1 MDTESM
7 RILLV
12 EDNPGDARLVEWYLS
27 KPGCGTFPV
36 TRAERLSDALR
47 ELAATRFDLVLLDL
61 SLPDSSGLDTV
72 RTARAA
78 AGMTPIVVMTGLD
91 DEETALAALHVGAQD
106 YLVKGKFDSYEL
118 TRSLRY
124 SVERERVELAL
135 RQTKEA
141 LEAIIAATPAAV
153 LSLDPE
159 GRVLTWNE
167 SAEHMFGWTA
177 AEASGR
183 TPPFVPSEGEAEFG
197 SLLKHVL
204 AGEPVS
210 ELEARRRRKDGTPID
225 VSLSARR
232 VRGADGAAT
241 GAVVVLSD
249 VTERNRAAAA
259 LRESE
264 EGFRNL
270 FDEMSSGVAVCE
282 THDQGASFLVKS
294 INRGA
299 ERLDSVRREQ
309 VVGRSIQQAFPRIEA
324 ADLLAVLQR
333 VWQTGRPERHPV
345 AWSEDGHIA
354 GWRENYVYRLPSG
367 EVATVYDDVT
377 TRMQAEAALRE
388 SEQRLLT
395 IAGAA
400 KDAIM
405 MTDDSGL
412 VTFWNS
418 AAEAMFG
425 TAAEDALGRNLHE
438 ILAPVRFRDA
448 QAAAFPR
455 FLATGE
461 GEWIGKTVELTATRK
476 DGSEVPAE
484 LSLSATKIG
493 DKWHSVG
500 IVRDITERKRA
511 EAELAKYRDH
521 LEELVRARTRELAA
535 TQERL
540 VLQEKLATVGR
551 VAGSVAHELRNPL
564 GAIRNASC
572 FLQMTVAPKLEGK
585 PLQHLRMID
594 VCVERA
600 NQAITMI
607 LDFTQGRTTEAD
619 PCVLHS
625 ILQQAVA
632 EASLPDS
639 VEVCIAIPPRL
650 PQVLVDDG
658 QIVVVFRSLLTNAA
672 RAMPS
677 GGTVKIQARAGQHE
691 VVVDVIDT
699 GTGIKPEHMAS
710 LFQPLF
716 TTGEIGIGLGLTI
729 CQGFVRANNGTIS
742 VVSELGKGTT
752 FTVTLPTA
760 KGNPKPK
767 TQVPYPRSLDLRP
780 ETRDPE
786 PATRSPQPVAPVRLG
801 SDTVLQNT

>member
-1 MDTESM
+1 MYTDGM
-7 RILLV
+7 RVLLV

-61 SLPDSSGLDTV
+61 SLPDSTGLETV

-91 DEETALAALHVGAQD
+91 DEETALAALRVGAQD

-124 SVERERVELAL
+124 SVERERAELTL

-141 LEAIIAATPAAV
+141 LEAIIAATHAAV
-153 LSLDPE
+153 LSLDAE
-159 GRVLTWNE
+159 GHVLTWNE

-177 AEASGR
+177 AETYGR
-183 TPPFVPSEGEAEFG
+183 TPPFIPAEGKAEFAD
-197 SLLKHVL
+197 LLKQVL
-204 AGEPVS
+204 AGQPVS
-210 ELEARRRRKDGTPID
+210 ELETRRRRKDDTPID
-225 VSLSARR
+225 VSLSASR
-232 VRGADGAAT
+232 VRDADGSAT

-270 FDEMSSGVAVCE
+270 FDEMSSGVAVCG
-282 THDQGASFLVKS
+282 THDQGASFVVKS

-309 VVGRSIQQAFPRIEA
+309 VVGRSIQEAFPRIEA
-324 ADLLAVLQR
+324 ADLLTVLQR
-333 VWQTGRPERHPV
+333 VWLTGQPERLPV
-345 AWSEDGHIA
+345 AWYEDGRIA
-354 GWRENYVYRLPSG
+354 GWRENYVYRLPSRD
-367 EVATVYDDVT
+367 VATVYDDVT
-377 TRMQAEAALRE
+377 TRMRAEAALRE

-405 MTDDSGL
+405 MMDDSGI

-425 TAAEDALGRNLHE
+425 STAEEALGRNLHE
-438 ILAPVRFRDA
+438 LLAPVRFRDA
-448 QAAAFPR
+448 QTAAFPR

-461 GEWIGKTVELTATRK
+461 GEWIGKTVELTAIRK
-476 DGSEVPAE
+476 DDSEVPAE
-484 LSLSATKIG
+484 LSLSAIKIG

-572 FLQMTVAPKLEGK
+572 FLQLTVAPKLEGK
-585 PLQHLRMID
+585 PLKHLRFIEE
-594 VCVERA
+594 CVVRA

-607 LDFTQGRTTEAD
+607 LDFTQARAARAV
-619 PCVLHS
+619 PCALHS
-625 ILQQAVA
+625 ILQQVVA
-632 EASLPDS
+632 EVSLPDS
-639 VEVCIAIPPRL
+639 IEVCIGTSPRL
-650 PQVLVDDG
+650 PQVLVDSG
-658 QIVVVFRSLLTNAA
+658 QVAAIFRNLLTNAA
-672 RAMPS
+672 QAMPS
-677 GGTVKIQARAGQHE
+677 GGTVTVQARAVQNK

-699 GTGIKPEHMAS
+699 GMGIKPEHMAF
-710 LFQPLF
+710 LFKPLF
-716 TTGEIGIGLGLTI
+716 TTKDIGIGLGLSI
-729 CQGFVRANNGTIS
+729 CKGFTEANKGTIS
-742 VVSELGKGTT
+742 VVSEVGKGTT
-752 FTVTLPTA
+752 FTVALPT
-760 KGNPKPK
+760 
-767 TQVPYPRSLDLRP
+767 T
-780 ETRDPE
+780 EE
-786 PATRSPQPVAPVRLG
+786 PAPRALECDAVA
-801 SDTVLQNT
+801 N